1 VVTVLE
7 HNTWLGTAFTEAVGL
22 TVMVNVIGVPT
33 QATAPLVI
41 VGVTVMVAVTGAAV
55 ALVAVK
61 DAILPAP
68 VAASPIDGVL
78 FTQL

>member
-1 VVTVLE
+1 MVTVLE

>member
-1 VVTVLE
+1 
-7 HNTWLGTAFTEAVGL
+7 
-22 TVMVNVIGVPT
+22 MVNVIGVPT

>member
-1 VVTVLE
+1 VVTVLA